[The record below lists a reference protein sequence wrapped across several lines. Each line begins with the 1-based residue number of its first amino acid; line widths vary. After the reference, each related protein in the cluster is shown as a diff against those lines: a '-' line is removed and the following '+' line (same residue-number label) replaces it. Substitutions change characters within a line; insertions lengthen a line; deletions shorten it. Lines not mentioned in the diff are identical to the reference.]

1 MEKWLRNEGFEFLH
15 VAKRLR
21 KSIRFIHHY
30 MKENLSIKSKN
41 KSLKS
46 PLLNQ
51 NQVNNKENNEIEIH
65 HALIEEKE
73 AITKKLVIYG
83 SKLLGTLRNVS
94 LNYGEGKRIT
104 EINDKYSNI
113 EDGHVIYLFLVSLL

>member
-46 PLLNQ
+46 PLLKKRRQYEKSMKNI
-51 NQVNNKENNEIEIH
+51 NIRSVYFWYGKKKIH
-65 HALIEEKE
+65 W
-73 AITKKLVIYG
+73 T
-83 SKLLGTLRNVS
+83 
-94 LNYGEGKRIT
+94 
-104 EINDKYSNI
+104 
-113 EDGHVIYLFLVSLL
+113 

>member
-1 MEKWLRNEGFEFLH
+1 
-15 VAKRLR
+15 
-21 KSIRFIHHY
+21 
-30 MKENLSIKSKN
+30 MKFQE
-41 KSLKS
+41 
-46 PLLNQ
+46 NQ

-83 SKLLGTLRNVS
+83 FKLLGTLRNVS

-104 EINDKYSNI
+104 DINDKYSNI
-113 EDGHVIYLFLVSLL
+113 EDGHVVYLFLVSLL